1 LFLGF
6 DRQQIALDN
15 HCCWGGV
22 AEHAFS
28 KWRKVM
34 GWLLLNVM
42 WQLVKFC
49 VQNFQML
56 VFQKPMKYV

>member
-1 LFLGF
+1 MFLGF
-6 DRQQIALDN
+6 DRQLIALDN
-15 HCCWGGV
+15 HGCWGSV
-22 AEHAFS
+22 AEHVFS

-49 VQNFQML
+49 VQEIQTLM
-56 VFQKPMKYV
+56 FQKLMKYV